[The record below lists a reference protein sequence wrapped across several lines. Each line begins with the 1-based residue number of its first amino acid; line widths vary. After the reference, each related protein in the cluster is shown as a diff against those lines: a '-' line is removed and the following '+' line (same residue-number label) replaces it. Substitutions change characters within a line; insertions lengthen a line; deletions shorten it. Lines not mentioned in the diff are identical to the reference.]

1 MTRNE
6 FSAKV
11 KVAAF
16 NRANGHCER
25 CTAKIGVGNVE
36 YDHQLPCALGGE
48 ATEANCV
55 VLCKTCHRSKTSKDD
70 MPRIAKTKRLKRYT
84 AGVKR
89 PRSIRAWRR
98 FGGAAVHASRER

>member
-1 MTRNE
+1 MRQE

-16 NRANGHCER
+16 DRANGRCER

-36 YDHQLPCALGGE
+36 YDHAIPCALGGE
-48 ATEANCV
+48 PTEANCV

-70 MPRIAKTKRLKRYT
+70 VPRIAKAKRQKRKQ
-84 AGVKR
+84 AGVRK
-89 PRSIRAWRR
+89 PRTMRSWRR
-98 FGGAAVHASRER
+98 FSGEIVYADRER